1 MITRAIGAFRHVVFA
16 AVLIGVAFVTC
27 ETTNGQA
34 QGGRQGAPG
43 QAAPAQA
50 AQPLPPD
57 APFTV
62 AVATS
67 TLEAAPVYLAVA
79 RGGSANYRFING
91 GVRSLLNGGA
101 HGATNAET
109 QMLLA
114 IDANPKIRMLFTL
127 TDGLYRIVA
136 KRSAGIRTLADLKGK
151 RVVVPRNTSAHYS
164 LVRLL
169 ATAGLQ
175 ESDVT
180 LVTAAATEM
189 ALSMIRGEADAIS
202 MWEPESQNAVETLGS
217 DAVIFSGKGVYREGF
232 SFYSST
238 DVLNDPRRRKE
249 LVAFV
254 RAVFAAAEAIRGE
267 TRRVLPAHV
276 ACDPASGRRNRQEL
290 GTPCVPPGDSE
301 RHAGRRDRRREMD
314 REGAEPRAEDTRPD
328 ADLFRREHRR
338 RGARREAL
346 TPLAREHSVRCCG
359 TREYSSFERRCTW

>member
-1 MITRAIGAFRHVVFA
+1 MRSFGVIRCGIVLAAAIGLAFA
-16 AVLIGVAFVTC
+16 SLTP
-27 ETTNGQA
+27 TSGQG
-34 QGGRQGAPG
+34 QPG
-43 QAAPAQA
+43 QA

-114 IDANPKIRMLFTL
+114 IDTNPRIRMLFTL
-127 TDGLYRIVA
+127 TEGLYRIVG
-136 KRSAGIRTLADLKGK
+136 KRSSGIRTLGDLKGK

-164 LVRLL
+164 LVKML
-169 ATAGLQ
+169 ATVGLQ

-180 LVTAAATEM
+180 LVAAPATEM
-189 ALSMIRGEADAIS
+189 TLSLIRGEADAIS
-202 MWEPESQNAVETLGS
+202 MWEPESQNAVDALGS
-217 DAVIFSGKGVYREGF
+217 DAVVFPGKGIYREGF

-238 DVLNDPRRRKE
+238 DVLNDSRRRKE

-254 RAVFAAAEAIRGE
+254 RAVFAAAEAIKARPAE
-267 TRRVLPAHV
+267 FFPLMSRVTRHPVDQIARSWEHHAFPLVI
-276 ACDPASGRRNRQEL
+276 
-290 GTPCVPPGDSE
+290 PGDMLDVVTE
-301 RHAGRRDRRREMD
+301 EEKWIARGQNRE
-314 REGAEPRAEDTRPD
+314 PKTRAQLQTFFDPSIVE
-328 ADLFRREHRR
+328 E
-338 RGARREAL
+338 ARR
-346 TPLAREHSVRCCG
+346 
-359 TREYSSFERRCTW
+359 

>member
-1 MITRAIGAFRHVVFA
+1 MGGVVLDRQNSFLGASVPRCVVFQRVIA
-16 AVLIGVAFVTC
+16 LATLVIGIICVPR
-27 ETTNGQA
+27 TTTSGQ
-34 QGGRQGAPG
+34 G
-43 QAAPAQA
+43 QPAQQP
-50 AQPLPPD
+50 AQPLPAD

-79 RGGSANYRFING
+79 RGGSANFRFING

-114 IDANPKIRMLFTL
+114 IDANPRIRMLFTL

-136 KRSAGIRTLADLKGK
+136 KRSAGIHTIADLKGK

-164 LVRLL
+164 LVRIL
-169 ATAGLQ
+169 ASAGLQ

-180 LVTAAATEM
+180 LVAAPATEM
-189 ALSMIRGEADAIS
+189 ALSLIRGDADAIS
-202 MWEPESQNAVETLGS
+202 MWEPESQNAVDSLGS
-217 DAVIFSGKGVYREGF
+217 DAVIFSGKGIYREGF

-254 RAVFAAAEAIRGE
+254 RAVFAAAGAIKARPAEFFPLISRVTKHPVDQIARSWEHHAFPLVIPSDMLDVVTEEEKWIAKGLNRAPK
-267 TRRVLPAHV
+267 TRAQLQAYF
-276 ACDPASGRRNRQEL
+276 DPSI
-290 GTPCVPPGDSE
+290 
-301 RHAGRRDRRREMD
+301 
-314 REGAEPRAEDTRPD
+314 AEE
-328 ADLFRREHRR
+328 
-338 RGARREAL
+338 ARR
-346 TPLAREHSVRCCG
+346 
-359 TREYSSFERRCTW
+359 

>member
-1 MITRAIGAFRHVVFA
+1 MTPTLSIARHSIAFVVVAIGVVFM
-16 AVLIGVAFVTC
+16 LRGTM
-27 ETTNGQA
+27 NGQA
-34 QGGRQGAPG
+34 Q
-43 QAAPAQA
+43 QAAQP

-127 TDGLYRIVA
+127 TDGLYRVVA
-136 KRSAGIRTLADLKGK
+136 KRSSGIRTVADLKGK

-164 LVRLL
+164 LVKIL

-180 LVTAAATEM
+180 LVAAPATEM
-189 ALSMIRGEADAIS
+189 ALSLVRGEADAIS
-202 MWEPESQNAVETLGS
+202 MWEPESQNAVDALGS
-217 DAVIFSGKGVYREGF
+217 DAVIFSGKGIYREGF
-232 SFYSST
+232 SFTRRPMSST
-238 DVLNDPRRRKE
+238 IHGGGRSWWHSCAPCSRPPTRSRPSRQSSSRSFPGSRRIRSIR
-249 LVAFV
+249 LR
-254 RAVFAAAEAIRGE
+254 RAGSIMHSRW
-267 TRRVLPAHV
+267 
-276 ACDPASGRRNRQEL
+276 S
-290 GTPCVPPGDSE
+290 S
-301 RHAGRRDRRREMD
+301 
-314 REGAEPRAEDTRPD
+314 RATCS
-328 ADLFRREHRR
+328 
-338 RGARREAL
+338 
-346 TPLAREHSVRCCG
+346 TS
-359 TREYSSFERRCTW
+359 